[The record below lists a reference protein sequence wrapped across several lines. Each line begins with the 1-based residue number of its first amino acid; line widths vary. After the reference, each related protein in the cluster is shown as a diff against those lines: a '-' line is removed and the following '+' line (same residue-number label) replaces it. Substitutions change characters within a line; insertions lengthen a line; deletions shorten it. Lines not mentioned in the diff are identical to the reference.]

1 VSGGSGSI
9 HPGGAT
15 AVAAHAGSSDLVAY
29 GTGAKKVVLAS
40 VSGGAVK
47 VEAEFEDNK
56 GEILSLAFSPD
67 GSLLAAGDVSHWWS
81 T

>member
-1 VSGGSGSI
+1 
-9 HPGGAT
+9 
-15 AVAAHAGSSDLVAY
+15 VAY